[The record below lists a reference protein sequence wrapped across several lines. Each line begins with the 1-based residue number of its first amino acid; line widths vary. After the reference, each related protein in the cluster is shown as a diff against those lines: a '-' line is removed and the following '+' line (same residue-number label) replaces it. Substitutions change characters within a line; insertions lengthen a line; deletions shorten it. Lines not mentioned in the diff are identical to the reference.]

1 MNLGRSIRYKPAVI
15 FGFLSFVFLIF
26 QVSRIST
33 NSVELF
39 PQDQPFV
46 RYKFYLH
53 FLYLVEFRRYRFL
66 MREIIW
72 QEPAYPG
79 TLDELGVEVDRW
91 PFDKKLESKV
101 LSFSDQCPNPE
112 CSRRILKTA
121 VFKMHPHAPT
131 TTQHRTTRGSAWPH
145 VSSRATVAAAGWR
158 AGLSGPAA
166 LARRPGEPVGL
177 LGPPSPRAGPAPRRS
192 SERII
197 CLLTTLKRC
206 QITLAARVQWGDV
219 ADEATIRAPSSAHLP
234 APHLHCRPPPPAG
247 SPLPFLCLVSPLLP
261 LSTRR
266 RRQVPL
272 SSFFELPP

>member
-1 MNLGRSIRYKPAVI
+1 MNLGRSIRYKSAVI

-33 NSVELF
+33 NFVELF

-101 LSFSDQCPNPE
+101 PSFSDQCPNPE
-112 CSRRILKTA
+112 CSTRILKTA
-121 VFKMHPHAPT
+121 VFKIPMHPQRHSTAQHGVRPGLTSVPAPPS
-131 TTQHRTTRGSAWPH
+131 QPLVGEPGYPGRLHSLGVRVNQWAFWDPPAQEQVPRP
-145 VSSRATVAAAGWR
+145 AAAQK
-158 AGLSGPAA
+158 GLFAC
-166 LARRPGEPVGL
+166 
-177 LGPPSPRAGPAPRRS
+177 SPR
-192 SERII
+192 
-197 CLLTTLKRC
+197 
-206 QITLAARVQWGDV
+206 
-219 ADEATIRAPSSAHLP
+219 
-234 APHLHCRPPPPAG
+234 
-247 SPLPFLCLVSPLLP
+247 
-261 LSTRR
+261 
-266 RRQVPL
+266 
-272 SSFFELPP
+272 

>member
-1 MNLGRSIRYKPAVI
+1 MLHCFFQRMNLGRSIRYRSAVI

-112 CSRRILKTA
+112 FSRRILKTA
-121 VFKMHPHAPT
+121 FFKMHPHTLT

-145 VSSRATVAAAGWR
+145 ASSRATVAAAGWR

-192 SERII
+192 SERVI
-197 CLLTTLKRC
+197 CLRTTLMRC
-206 QITLAARVQWGDV
+206 QIA
-219 ADEATIRAPSSAHLP
+219 
-234 APHLHCRPPPPAG
+234 
-247 SPLPFLCLVSPLLP
+247 
-261 LSTRR
+261 
-266 RRQVPL
+266 
-272 SSFFELPP
+272 